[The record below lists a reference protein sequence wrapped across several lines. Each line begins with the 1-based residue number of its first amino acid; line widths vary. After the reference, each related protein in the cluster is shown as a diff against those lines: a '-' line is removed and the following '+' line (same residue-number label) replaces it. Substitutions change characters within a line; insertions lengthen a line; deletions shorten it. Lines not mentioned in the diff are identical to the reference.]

1 MQHAPHLVPDD
12 IAVHGRG
19 DALVDEAEFR
29 VERQQPFLA
38 RQDDALAPLGFRV
51 GNDACEELPCTAL
64 AAMGRRRHDG
74 EDHLPRAVRVVP
86 FGMVVHLIREVALI
100 RHEAVDEREDF
111 SARISLR
118 RQQPEMVGVM
128 REPSADALGR
138 RPLGGQIRRRLN
150 GAERLPV
157 IFRCMPDSRARF
169 HSFA

>member
-19 DALVDEAEFR
+19 DALVD
-29 VERQQPFLA
+29 
-38 RQDDALAPLGFRV
+38 
-51 GNDACEELPCTAL
+51 
-64 AAMGRRRHDG
+64 
-74 EDHLPRAVRVVP
+74 
-86 FGMVVHLIREVALI
+86 
-100 RHEAVDEREDF
+100 EAVDEREDF

-128 REPSADALGR
+128 REPSADALRR

-157 IFRCMPDSRARF
+157 IFRCMSDVHEISLLKAVPSKGGWEAPFCNAQNPYQQYRW
-169 HSFA
+169 

>member
-1 MQHAPHLVPDD
+1 MDRFFGNPFIHEPEPPVVAYQLWLAGQNQALSPLFSCIVNGSLNQQSR
-12 IAVHGRG
+12 IAFSAAVRNGI
-19 DALVDEAEFR
+19 DAK
-29 VERQQPFLA
+29 
-38 RQDDALAPLGFRV
+38 
-51 GNDACEELPCTAL
+51 
-64 AAMGRRRHDG
+64 
-74 EDHLPRAVRVVP
+74 DHLPRAVRVVP

-157 IFRCMPDSRARF
+157 IFRCMSDSRARF